1 MDQNTVQICQ
11 KCKETPYYVHFA
23 TLYSPYHKIPLYSAY
38 YFNPGAPNRAERK
51 EWFIEPKLS
60 GGTNEYMERETLHM
74 DEKYQAVNA
83 DYIGSGY
90 DRGHLNPRFFQTGFG
105 RDATFTLTN
114 AAPMDPCFNRVY
126 WYQWEAATKKYLK
139 ELTTKYQK
147 ELKLKDPKDA
157 PEKVYIITGTV
168 PQKDTRMPPL
178 DRVNVPSV
186 VWTAV
191 CVHRFTAE
199 EKSLSFGY
207 MGENRADNVIQM
219 MSIPQMNA
227 ELSKLYGTAIKIFKD
242 DCRSENYKTVH
253 EEYMD
258 ILKKTD
264 TLTTDD

>member
-1 MDQNTVQICQ
+1 MMVPLLCCLLLGALSAEAIVVEHFKGCRDFFYKDQEPIGMDQNTVQICQ

-23 TLYSPYHKIPLYSAY
+23 TLYSPYHKIPLYSA
-38 YFNPGAPNRAERK
+38 AERK
-51 EWFIEPKLS
+51 EWFIEPMLS

-114 AAPMDPCFNRVY
+114 AAPMDPCFNR
-126 WYQWEAATKKYLK
+126 
-139 ELTTKYQK
+139 K
-147 ELKLKDPKDA
+147 ELKLKDPKD
-157 PEKVYIITGTV
+157 
-168 PQKDTRMPPL
+168 
-178 DRVNVPSV
+178 
-186 VWTAV
+186 
-191 CVHRFTAE
+191 
-199 EKSLSFGY
+199 SLSFGY
-207 MGENRADNVIQM
+207 MGANRADNFIHM